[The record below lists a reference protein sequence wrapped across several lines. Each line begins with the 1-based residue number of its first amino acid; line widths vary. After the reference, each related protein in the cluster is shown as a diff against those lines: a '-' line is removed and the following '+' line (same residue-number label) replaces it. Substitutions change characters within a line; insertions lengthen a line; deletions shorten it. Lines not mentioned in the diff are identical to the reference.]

1 VRLRIEYFDQNEAF
15 AQYLPRTG
23 EVSRELRSA
32 NGAGLWFLLD
42 LDDPFEYQ
50 MKVGDAFRFRLARI
64 NAFLVRSRWEGKDV
78 GDAEGTSVFIL
89 LVEEAR
95 HPTTDM
101 VDPDAYVHIAW
112 GMCSPVP
119 TG

>member
-1 VRLRIEYFDQNEAF
+1 VR
-15 AQYLPRTG
+15 
-23 EVSRELRSA
+23 SRPAAELSA
-32 NGAGLWFLLD
+32 RPLNSNVGAGLWFLLD

-50 MKVGDAFRFRLARI
+50 MKVGDAFRFRLTRI

-78 GDAEGTSVFIL
+78 GAPEGTSVFIL

-101 VDPDAYVHIAW
+101 VDPAAYVHIAW
-112 GMCSPVP
+112 GMCSPLL
-119 TG
+119 TA